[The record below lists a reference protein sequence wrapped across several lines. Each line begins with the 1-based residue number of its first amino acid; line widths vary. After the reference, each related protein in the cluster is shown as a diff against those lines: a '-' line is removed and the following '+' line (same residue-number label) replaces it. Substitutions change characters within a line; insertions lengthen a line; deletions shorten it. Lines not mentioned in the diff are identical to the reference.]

1 MFDSIKLYIDKIIN
15 VLAVLVFCG
24 GIIGTIYCAY
34 QGYDYIDDNLYLI
47 AFIVFAS
54 TLVTSTFMIGFSE
67 LIANTREIMINNRNT
82 KE

>member
-1 MFDSIKLYIDKIIN
+1 MFDSIKLYINKIIN

-34 QGYDYIDDNLYLI
+34 QGYDYDDNFYLI